1 MLPSNNIANGVVT
14 SSITRAQV
22 AAQTEYD
29 EDKTINLKAE
39 VVDIAG
45 NKAVINI
52 ASTKLFIDTTL
63 PTISRVESIDP
74 SDGSAKN
81 GIFGID
87 SVINLRF
94 TFSENLTLTDG
105 VAQVGFDNTIIS
117 VPEIASADLQNAS
130 TVTNHIP
137 FNLMMLVRY

>member
-1 MLPSNNIANGVVT
+1 ME
-14 SSITRAQV
+14 
-22 AAQTEYD
+22 AQTEYD

-74 SDGSAKN
+74 VDGSAKN

-94 TFSENLTLTDG
+94 TFSENLTLTEG
-105 VAQVGFDNTIIS
+105 VAQVGLDNTIIS
-117 VPEIASADLQNAS
+117 VPEIARRF
-130 TVTNHIP
+130 TKCFYYNHTIY
-137 FNLMMLVRY
+137 RSI